1 MSRPLDRVLR
11 WRPPRGRPDP
21 DPAASMALL
30 REVLNRPLDPGYR
43 SAAEQRS
50 AHGLPASTGSR
61 SVLLLV
67 SSLVLGLLVTVG
79 AQSLRGPDTAE
90 AQARSDLA
98 DRVGEQR
105 ELLTERSARVEEL
118 QAEVAVMQEQ
128 ALDGQSA
135 LAEELDRHR
144 RLAGGTPMTGPGLA
158 VVLDDPPRPAD
169 VGVPG
174 EDRVLARDLQVLVN
188 GLWAHGAEAIAI
200 NEHRLTS
207 TSSIRFAGEAIVVD
221 FQGLT
226 RPYTVTAIGPV
237 DELAAELDSGST
249 GAYLTELQ
257 EEYDIIVET
266 MRDDEVTVP
275 AATRLSVR
283 EASVADDAA
292 KEERR

>member
-1 MSRPLDRVLR
+1 
-11 WRPPRGRPDP
+11 
-21 DPAASMALL
+21 MALL
-30 REVLNRPLDPGYR
+30 REILNRPLDPGYT

-50 AHGLPASTGSR
+50 ARGLPASTGSR
-61 SVLLLV
+61 SLLLLI

-79 AQSLRGPDTAE
+79 AQSLRGPDTAQ
-90 AQARSDLA
+90 AQARADLA
-98 DRVGEQR
+98 ERVQEQR
-105 ELLTERSARVEEL
+105 EVLTERSARVEEL
-118 QAEVAVMQEQ
+118 QAELATMQER

-135 LAEELDRHR
+135 LTVELEWHR
-144 RLAGGTPMTGPGLA
+144 QLAGGAPMAGPGVT
-158 VVLDDPPRPAD
+158 VVLDDPPLPAD
-169 VGVPG
+169 AADVPE
-174 EDRVLARDLQVLVN
+174 EDRVLARDLQVLAN
-188 GLWAHGAEAIAI
+188 GLWAHGAEAVAI

-257 EEYDIIVET
+257 EEYEIIVET
-266 MRDDEVTVP
+266 AREEEVTVP

-283 EASVADDAA
+283 EASVAENAG
-292 KEERR
+292 EEGRR